1 MTDLFNTT
9 DIDAVNTD
17 AANIATNTAKNS
29 DVSTAVPE
37 HKADA
42 VIIPAVDVDL
52 TGRHL
57 IEASAGTGKT
67 WTLTGIVLRLLIE
80 ARRAPEQII
89 ATTFTRAA
97 AAEMRQRIHDRLVA
111 FYQLLQWVNSLSADI
126 NNKEALYPTILQVTP
141 DTNKADK
148 PKQSNS
154 ATINAASADAALH
167 TTTKTDAKAGAQIDV
182 DADEH
187 ALNQDLAYEYEQ
199 AKQIAAEK
207 RKQAKTAR
215 EAWLI
220 AQAKYVRLDDIM
232 QDPVNL
238 HVVGYLLDHVY
249 SYPMMDAI
257 RRTALVLTTLDK
269 LFVNTLDSLAQKWLT
284 EYSSETGH
292 QQGMGIIEDSSIEQV
307 TNSIVHDELRQFQSR
322 LYHEQPKL
330 YALLDQQGKLTD
342 VDDHK
347 KYVTRSLNFISAP
360 IDEVDVIEFN
370 IQDYEEFLS
379 QFCACDFNDIQAY
392 LDKDFRKKEGFN
404 NRKSVAKNLGF
415 YQDFKDLIQSKQ
427 LSFSQSLSKPQ
438 LNFLKQLQATYD
450 DSEDSGF
457 LEDKEQGRLR
467 FINTESV
474 QMMLKLYSCIQQFDD
489 YVITILANLN
499 RHIVLAVRNR
509 LPVILEERGETTFSL
524 QMVRLNQALTGKQGP
539 TLARYIRHHYP
550 VALIDES
557 QDINGEQAMMIE
569 SIYLPTHKPK
579 ASGSKKAAA
588 KKSNHEFLLL
598 VGDPKQAIYGFRGGD
613 VSNYNYM
620 KAQFD
625 QSNLWTLD
633 INRRSNAGVINALNC
648 WFGMP
653 TAATANNHLSQLG
666 TGIYY
671 QYIKAAK
678 PDNQLSWYH
687 TPNLLSSPL
696 VTDVLSAQPVSVL
709 HLPYDKDKT
718 LEYDEFEVTA
728 RHIATVLNTGQT
740 LKGKPIQP
748 SDIGVL
754 ARTKKDLKQ
763 VEDELVKLNVP
774 TLTTSDVSIFET
786 IMAED
791 VAALLSAMLYPYRH
805 DMINRVLTSHLY
817 GLSIKDIKAMMRAH
831 ESGVAQTNDQ
841 SGANSKVANTKAVK
855 TKAAHSQ
862 KSYQDFITYL
872 KEAAQR
878 WQHFGILSAL
888 HYLLDKSPVQPQGVW
903 QALAAHPKGDR
914 HIMDLRH
921 IMDVL
926 AQYGMD
932 MGEHELLA
940 WFRQHIDAAPNS
952 DWAKQY
958 PLPTESGVQLMT
970 IHKSKGLEFPIVYVL
985 GMGDASR
992 KSGNNE
998 KYGLYLYNA
1007 QQSPSALIN
1016 QSTTPQDP
1024 NDELVANKWPNDELT
1039 DSQDSGNQRRF
1050 SPVQGS
1056 ATQEDYYTNIET
1068 TEGFDEL
1075 RRLGYVAFT
1084 RASEQLYVVLRDPNN
1099 AKDIKRKPAFY
1110 WFGSEEA
1117 KFELPDRLKG
1127 TISMIRAHNVDAFYH
1142 KNTNHD
1148 ASAVGLTGNTNTAH
1162 TTAALI
1168 ANQPTTEM
1176 IEYAAFS
1183 EIMKTNYFYG
1193 WAKTSFTALAR
1204 QLDDSMQAMAV
1215 IDERIDDA
1223 IDIDI
1228 TDPSALP
1235 TLSASELN
1243 IKPTEDIRFTFVK
1256 GANAGTFLHEI
1267 FEKIDFNQKSQWS
1280 QVIDRAISSYQLP
1293 LAYSSFD
1300 QQSRILQAKNK
1311 AGGRPINTDSIDA
1324 SKHEAL
1330 IGWIE
1335 EVLHAPLLASNQ
1347 ALYAIDSAQRFAE
1360 LEFNMGL
1367 SETFRAQDIN
1377 QLFEQYLPD
1386 DKDKHVSLIAQNKN
1400 HLYRYLRGEIDLVYE
1415 HAGKYYVVDYKSNFL
1430 GNSLSDYSENTLK
1443 QAMSKAGYWLQ
1454 AAIYQVALHRFLAMR
1469 ISDYIGNEHKYLGA
1483 VEYVFLRG
1491 VYDSNASTASVRD
1504 DTDTIDVNTININ
1517 TTTDAA
1523 NAERRVIGEGS
1534 CNRYGLV
1541 TWDIPID
1548 FIKGLDAL
1556 FGLPDQS
1563 V

>member
-1 MTDLFNTT
+1 MTDFT
-9 DIDAVNTD
+9 DSNSIDAAKLPYLSDEHTHLQRPSESDDLFGASVHPSE
-17 AANIATNTAKNS
+17 NI
-29 DVSTAVPE
+29 DVSVAMAESETETESKAV
-37 HKADA
+37 
-42 VIIPAVDVDL
+42 VPAVDVDL
-52 TGRHL
+52 MGRHL

-80 ARRAPEQII
+80 AKRAPEQII

-97 AAEMRQRIHDRLVA
+97 AAEMRQRIHDRLVE
-111 FYQLLQWVNSLSADI
+111 FYQIIQWVNSLSADLD
-126 NNKEALYPTILQVTP
+126 NKEALYPDILQVMP
-141 DTNKADK
+141 DTGKAEKDK
-148 PKQSNS
+148 HGTNS
-154 ATINAASADAALH
+154 KDETVDTNINTDSDIDAAIQID
-167 TTTKTDAKAGAQIDV
+167 TDADTS
-182 DADEH
+182 E
-187 ALNQDLAYEYEQ
+187 LNQDLAYEYEQ
-199 AKQIAAEK
+199 VKQIAAEK

-220 AQAKYVRLDDIM
+220 EQAKYVRLDGIM
-232 QDPVNL
+232 QDPINL
-238 HVVGYLLDHVY
+238 HLVGYLLDHVY
-249 SYPMMDAI
+249 SYPMSDAI

-269 LFVNTLDSLAQKWLT
+269 LFVGTLDSLAQKWLM

-292 QQGMGIIEDSSIEQV
+292 QQGMDIIEDSSIEQV
-307 TNSIVHDELRQFQSR
+307 TDSIVHDELRQFQSR

-330 YALLDQQGKLTD
+330 YALLDQQGKLTA
-342 VDDHK
+342 VSDHK

-360 IDEVDVIEFN
+360 IDEVKLDQGF
-370 IQDYEEFLS
+370 DFDGYEKLINDFS
-379 QFCACDFNDIQAY
+379 QLDLADIQPY
-392 LDKDFRKKEGFN
+392 LNLDYRKSQGFN
-404 NRKSVAKNLGF
+404 GNSNL
-415 YQDFKDLIQSKQ
+415 
-427 LSFSQSLSKPQ
+427 
-438 LNFLKQLQATYD
+438 LKQFDAIVDVHQKIAEHQLAFTGYLNDREKKIITSLQDARYPN
-450 DSEDSGF
+450 EDGKIKNF
-457 LEDKEQGRLR
+457 NKNKEKEHQALFALET
-467 FINTESV
+467 IS
-474 QMMLKLYSCIQQFDD
+474 KLMTLLDMVDGLNQHILL
-489 YVITILANLN
+489 VLANLN

-524 QMVRLNQALTGKQGP
+524 QMVRLNQALTGKQGEK
-539 TLARYIRHHYP
+539 LARYIRHHYP

-569 SIYLPTHKPK
+569 SIYLPK
-579 ASGSKKAAA
+579 
-588 KKSNHEFLLL
+588 KKSKVADNNTSSATKKPSHEFLLL

-613 VSNYNYM
+613 VANYNYM

-625 QSNLWTLD
+625 NSSLWTLD
-633 INRRSNAGVINALNC
+633 INRRSNESLIEALNC

-718 LEYDEFEVTA
+718 LEYDEFEVIA

-754 ARTKKDLKQ
+754 ARTKKDLKR

-817 GLSIKDIKAMMRAH
+817 GLSIKDIKAMMRTH
-831 ESGVAQTNDQ
+831 ESGVAPHNAP
-841 SGANSKVANTKAVK
+841 SVVNKKAVNIKAANSE
-855 TKAAHSQ
+855 

-878 WQHFGILSAL
+878 WQHFGVLSAL
-888 HYLLDKSPVQPQGVW
+888 HYLLDESPVQPQGVW
-903 QALAAHPKGDR
+903 QALAAHPEGDR

-926 AQYGMD
+926 AQYGMG

-1007 QQSPSALIN
+1007 QQAPSALAQQSIEN
-1016 QSTTPQDP
+1016 QST
-1024 NDELVANKWPNDELT
+1024 
-1039 DSQDSGNQRRF
+1039 GNQRRF

-1056 ATQEDYYTNIET
+1056 ATTEDYYTEIET
-1068 TEGFDEL
+1068 KEGFDEL

-1084 RASEQLYVVLRDPNN
+1084 RASEQLYIVLRDPNN
-1099 AKDIKRKPAFY
+1099 IKDMKRKPVFY
-1110 WFGSEEA
+1110 WFNSPEP

-1127 TISMIRAHNVDAFYH
+1127 TIGMIRAHNVDAFYH
-1142 KNTNHD
+1142 KNPNHD

-1162 TTAALI
+1162 TTAALT

-1183 EIMKTNYFYG
+1183 DIMKINYFYG

-1235 TLSASELN
+1235 ILSAGEMSV
-1243 IKPTEDIRFTFVK
+1243 KTAEDIRFTFVK

-1347 ALYAIDSAQRFAE
+1347 PLYTIDATRRFAE

-1377 QLFEQYLPD
+1377 KLFEQYLPD
-1386 DKDKHVSLIAQNKN
+1386 DKDKHISLIAQNKN

-1415 HAGKYYVVDYKSNFL
+1415 YAGKYYVVDYKSNFL
-1430 GNSLSDYSENTLK
+1430 GNSLSNYSEKNLK
-1443 QAMSKAGYWLQ
+1443 QTMSKAGYWLQ
-1454 AAIYQVALHRFLAMR
+1454 AAIYQVALHRFLAIR
-1469 ISDYIGNEHKYLGA
+1469 ISDYVGNEHKYLGA

-1491 VYDSNASTASVRD
+1491 VYDANANRD
-1504 DTDTIDVNTININ
+1504 NVSDDMN
-1517 TTTDAA
+1517 TTTNKTNTDSSL
-1523 NAERRVIGEGS
+1523 IGEGS
-1534 CNRYGLV
+1534 HNRYGLV

-1556 FGLPDQS
+1556 FGLPD
-1563 V
+1563 